1 MKIRLITVGATS
13 DRMMREA
20 IEGYSQRVSHYIP
33 FEIKNLPDVKA
44 GKSTSE
50 ARQKEM
56 ECVQILAQIGRS
68 DRVVLLDERGKE
80 RTSRE
85 FAAEIEQQMVM
96 LQSDL
101 VFVVGGPYGFS
112 PDVYSRANAMMSLT
126 RMTMT
131 HEMVRL
137 FFVEQLY
144 RAMTIIRGEPYH
156 HD

>member
-20 IEGYSQRVSHYIP
+20 IEGYSRRVSHYIP

-50 ARQKEM
+50 ARQKEL
-56 ECVQILAQIGRS
+56 EGVQILSQIGRS
-68 DRVVLLDERGKE
+68 DRMVLLDERGKE
-80 RTSRE
+80 KTSRE

-96 LQSDL
+96 LQSNL

-137 FFVEQLY
+137 LFVEQLY

>member
-1 MKIRLITVGATS
+1 MKIRLITIGATS

-20 IEGYSQRVSHYIP
+20 IEGYSRRVSHYIP
-33 FEIKNLPDVKA
+33 FEIKTLPDVKS

-50 ARQKEM
+50 TRQKEL
-56 ECVQILAQIGRS
+56 EGAQILAQIGRS

-85 FAAEIEQQMVM
+85 FAAEIERQMVM

-112 PDVYSRANAMMSLT
+112 PGVYSRANAMMSLT